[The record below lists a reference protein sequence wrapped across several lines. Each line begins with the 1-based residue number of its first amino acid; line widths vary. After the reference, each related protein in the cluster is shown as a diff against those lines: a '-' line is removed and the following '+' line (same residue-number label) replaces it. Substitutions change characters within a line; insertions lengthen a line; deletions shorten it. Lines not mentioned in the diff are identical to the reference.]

1 MPDYKDVK
9 RSVLVTDKWLNRK
22 QSEHIKMVEK
32 SLKKLEENIIDTLA
46 KIATNKTGRIEG
58 LSVNLRQAQKVHS
71 QIERLFAGQ
80 FSDDM
85 KAIIKDFDS
94 VQQIIKQ
101 SFSFV
106 DESAK
111 FTSVDKK
118 LMATLKDGYYQQYL
132 SLGDTQ
138 KNKIVQTIYDQVL
151 ANGKFSELVAEVSNA
166 VVGRVGVKGTPLQVY
181 AKTYANDFIMNFHN
195 EVQLAKA
202 ETAGLTR
209 FLYVGN
215 IIRDSRQFCMS
226 RAGKS
231 YTKSEINGWTH
242 KWQGK
247 SGPALTH
254 RGGYNCR
261 HHWQPIRKEWMEGA
275 KQIDVQNWFTE

>member
-106 DESAK
+106 DESVK
-111 FTSVDKK
+111 FTSVDKQ

-166 VVGRVGVKGTPLQVY
+166 VVGRVGIKGTPLQVY

-215 IIRDSRQFCMS
+215 IIRDSRQFCIS

-261 HHWQPIRKEWMEGA
+261 HHWQPIRKEWMDGA
-275 KQIDVQNWFTE
+275 KQVDVQNWFTE

>member
-151 ANGKFSELVAEVSNA
+151 ANGKFSALVAEVSNA
-166 VVGRVGVKGTPLQVY
+166 VVGRVGIKGTPLQVY

-202 ETAGLTR
+202 EIAGLTM

-215 IIRDSRQFCMS
+215 IIRDSRQFCIS

>member
-22 QSEHIKMVEK
+22 QSEHIKMIEK

-166 VVGRVGVKGTPLQVY
+166 VVGRVGIKGTPLQVY

-215 IIRDSRQFCMS
+215 IIRDSRQFCIS

-275 KQIDVQNWFTE
+275 EQVDVQNWFTE